1 MKFKLIDWPS
11 DFFLC
16 QRSVVTHGGRYGV
29 YVHWKNK
36 NDRGLAAFVSFR
48 EKADETILKDS
59 VHVAYPE
66 GCMVFEELREL
77 SNFARF
83 LDENPH
89 ILIPT
94 VDIVGHAEA

>member
-1 MKFKLIDWPS
+1 MKFIDWPS
-11 DFFLC
+11 DFFIC
-16 QRSVVTHGGRYGV
+16 QKSVVTHGGRYGV

-36 NDRGLAAFVSFR
+36 DNSSLAAFARFHVRS
-48 EKADETILKDS
+48 DETILKNS

-66 GCMVFEELREL
+66 GHMAFEELREL
-77 SNFARF
+77 SNFVRF

-94 VDIVGHAEA
+94 VDIVGHAEV

>member
-1 MKFKLIDWPS
+1 MKFIDWPS

-16 QRSVVTHGGRYGV
+16 QRSVVLHGERYGV
-29 YVHWKNK
+29 YVHWKYV
-36 NDRGLAAFVSFR
+36 NDRGLAAFVSFH

-77 SNFARF
+77 SNFVRF
-83 LDENPH
+83 LNENPY

-94 VDIVGHAEA
+94 VDIIGHAEA